1 MSKENNPLHR
11 LANVTNQ
18 YVMFYGYVKGRK
30 EIDDHTPLLKMA
42 KQFIETYRMEE
53 FIDAIDMVNGYNR
66 ICKIM
71 NHILKN
77 T

>member
-1 MSKENNPLHR
+1 MSKGNNPLHR

-30 EIDDHTPLLKMA
+30 SIGDQTSLMKMA
-42 KQFIETYRMEE
+42 KQFMADYELEE
-53 FIDAIDMVNGYNR
+53 FIEDIDMVNGYNR

-71 NHILKN
+71 ISILKN
-77 T
+77 R